1 MRTIPEPHEV
11 RNISKG
17 MPVKPSFFC
26 FASISGPRVGSF
38 WSMRMSEKNGRA
50 NVRAGSPSCSLR
62 PNQQQVCFAFGDCT
76 VATPFAEQY
85 VHDVNPIA
93 TKMRLIACSTTR
105 TFNPYRC
112 AGMSFCLGKGAA
124 KIGHDAPLFSRQKCS
139 VWAVLKSLKMPCPW
153 LLPWFRSQRPSKV
166 RTAQQ
171 FLSDHVRP
179 NGVGSKWFKHEL
191 MHASHAE
198 VSAHI
203 SASWDIWSLLDRQ
216 TKKMGSIFACW
227 NVSSQRGLSGI
238 NMSSRNNK
246 LTSQRKSLVIPEPNF
261 QECSWLTRQR
271 GSFSWKLTRVMYEIL
286 WLPITFK
293 QTGIGHCVSRCI
305 RSGRCLVLDFRFIE
319 LFHYLDACRLCVF
332 EMEGGWNWMIWIDEL
347 GSMVD
352 GRWAFNERSQQIKLD
367 GWKLDG
373 WKREREIYIYI
384 DIDR

>member
-1 MRTIPEPHEV
+1 MTRRPFRASASCAAFSKCLVMFVFISRWNRDMNLRNSWNSNLAV
-11 RNISKG
+11 RSWSK
-17 MPVKPSFFC
+17 
-26 FASISGPRVGSF
+26 A
-38 WSMRMSEKNGRA
+38 GRSWA
-50 NVRAGSPSCSLR
+50 VVSGSPSCSLR

-93 TKMRLIACSTTR
+93 TKMRLIACSATR

-112 AGMSFCLGKGAA
+112 AGMSFSLGKGAA

-153 LLPWFRSQRPSKV
+153 LLPWFRSQRPSEKWE
-166 RTAQQ
+166 RLSI
-171 FLSDHVRP
+171 LSDHVRP

-216 TKKMGSIFACW
+216 IKKMGSIFACW

-352 GRWAFNERSQQIKLD
+352 GHSMRDHNKSNWTGGNWT
-367 GWKLDG
+367 GG
-373 WKREREIYIYI
+373 RERDIYI